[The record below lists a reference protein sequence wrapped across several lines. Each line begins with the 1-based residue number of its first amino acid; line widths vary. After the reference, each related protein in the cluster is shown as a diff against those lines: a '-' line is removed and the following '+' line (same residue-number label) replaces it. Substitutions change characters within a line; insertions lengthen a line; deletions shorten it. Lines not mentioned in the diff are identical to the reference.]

1 MMKISASAAMTL
13 VRKACSRLAASV
25 VLAVC
30 SEAAIAQTPA
40 ASQSGYV
47 APRTS
52 FGQPSLEGVWTAN
65 FILPLE
71 ATPQAPM
78 LTLPEPAAK
87 AMAAAIVKMIAN
99 QFEEQLDPEVPEA
112 VRNSDG
118 LAIVRGQ
125 RRTRAIIEPASG
137 ILPITPEARKEL
149 VPNPPLGSMDN
160 YEERPNWERCIA
172 GMGRAPVATTG
183 AANPRLLIQTRDQFV
198 FHTEYG
204 AETRIIP
211 YTDKHQPSLFHTA
224 LGDSIARWEGETLVI
239 ETIGM
244 EEKDRLRLF
253 PTMIVSGDAKVIE
266 RLTRIAENELLY
278 QFTVVDPK
286 VYTAPWLA
294 EFSLYKTDQRFFE
307 HACHEGNYSLPHIL
321 QGARVADAKAK
332 PKQRR

>member
-1 MMKISASAAMTL
+1 MKIDVTATPAVS
-13 VRKACSRLAASV
+13 RKACRRLAAGAM
-25 VLAVC
+25 LAFC

-40 ASQSGYV
+40 ASQPGYV

-71 ATPQAPM
+71 ASPQAPM

-87 AMAAAIVKMIAN
+87 AMAAAIVKVIAN

-125 RRTRAIIEPASG
+125 RRTRAIVEPASG
-137 ILPITPEARKEL
+137 MLPITPEAREEL
-149 VPNPPLGSMDN
+149 APNPPLGPMDN
-160 YEERPNWERCIA
+160 HEERPNWERCIA
-172 GMGRAPVATTG
+172 SMGRAPVATTG
-183 AANPRLLIQTRDQFV
+183 AANPRQLIQTRELFV

-204 AETRIIP
+204 AEVRIIP
-211 YTDKHQPSLFHTA
+211 YTDRHRPSLFHTP

-244 EEKDRLRLF
+244 DDKDRLRLF
-253 PTMIVSGDAKVIE
+253 PTMIVSGDAKVVE

-294 EFSLYKTDQRFFE
+294 EFSLYKTDQRLFE

-321 QGARVADAKAK
+321 QGARVADAKSR